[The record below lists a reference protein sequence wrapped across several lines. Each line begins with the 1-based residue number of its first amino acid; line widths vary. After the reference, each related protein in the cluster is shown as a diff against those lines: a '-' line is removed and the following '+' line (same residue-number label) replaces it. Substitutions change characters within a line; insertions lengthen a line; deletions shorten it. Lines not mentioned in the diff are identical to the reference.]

1 MKAKTVFTIIV
12 FLIGFSFV
20 SCEKEAVKDNYHGEL
35 VTKAKGGKGKG
46 NKPKDPPPPPVVEE
60 EVFEVWFQASQVI
73 DPDPLYRFSIS
84 QSGSAMM
91 LETDPTITSWG
102 TDYWGYW
109 DEDFPFVNN
118 KVDYT
123 FGLGNTV
130 YTFTQVSPGVY
141 DVTKKLVVSSYNS
154 NTVTTTYSH
163 PGIYTVV
170 P

>member
-1 MKAKTVFTIIV
+1 MKTKTFTLLLCFIFTLAV
-12 FLIGFSFV
+12 VG
-20 SCEKEAVKDNYHGEL
+20 CEKEEMETPNQGQL
-35 VTKAKGGKGKG
+35 MLKAKGGKGKG
-46 NKPKDPPPPPVVEE
+46 RPKDPTPPPPPVEE
-60 EVFEVWFQASQVI
+60 EVFEVWYQASQVI

-84 QSGSAMM
+84 NSGNAAM

-154 NTVTTTYSH
+154 STVTTTYSH